1 MERNLTTGSVFR
13 SRALDCLF
21 MGILDLGPSGDA
33 LGTTLSRALS
43 MVLSLVLICRRRA
56 HCGSL
61 HRKDRGRR
69 QRCDP

>member
-21 MGILDLGPSGDA
+21 MGILDLGPSGAA

-43 MVLSLVLICRRRA
+43 MVLSLVLICIRRSPLRLSSPKRPGQA
-56 HCGSL
+56 AAM
-61 HRKDRGRR
+61 
-69 QRCDP
+69 